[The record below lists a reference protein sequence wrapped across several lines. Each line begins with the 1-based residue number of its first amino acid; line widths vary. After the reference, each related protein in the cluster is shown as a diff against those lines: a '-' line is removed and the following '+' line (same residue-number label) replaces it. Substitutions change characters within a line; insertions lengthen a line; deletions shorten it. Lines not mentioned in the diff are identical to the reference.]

1 MPKTNTLIKICGLT
15 SKEQAL
21 QVAKLGAH
29 AIGIISV
36 EQSPR
41 YISAEIKKNIFT
53 TLERLYPKIERVS
66 VVQNCPIDLIIK
78 NFLGNPSETI
88 IQLHGDE
95 DIDYCKKIREKIP
108 NIGIWKAFR
117 IKTEKDIDKIKPFE
131 DIVDAILLDSW
142 NKETYGGSGKKI
154 KSAYLKNLQFSKPW
168 WLAGGISIE
177 WINEILADIKPDGID
192 ISSSIE
198 ISPGLKDIKKTEA
211 LKILIKEI
219 NFKNNIHVINDR
231 IENLAHQSSMRNS
244 FNIATTRAVSNP
256 STVSEY
262 ILPMLKKEGLGIL
275 YCGKWTD
282 KEGKNLDKTL
292 EILEGKVKEKKKILL
307 PRSKG
312 TRNIILIQPKDIC
325 PKIYP
330 RKVGKPEKNPL

>member
-1 MPKTNTLIKICGLT
+1 MPKSNTLIKICGLT
-15 SKEQAL
+15 SEEQAL

-36 EQSPR
+36 EESPR

-66 VVQNCPIDLIIK
+66 AVINCPRDVIIK

-95 DIDYCKKIREKIP
+95 DIDYCKKIREQIP
-108 NIGIWKAFR
+108 NIGLWKAFR

-131 DIVDAILLDSW
+131 DFVDAILLDSW

-154 KSAYLKNLQFSKPW
+154 NSIYLKNLQFSKPW

-177 WINEILADIKPDGID
+177 WIDEILTEIKPDGLD

-211 LKILIKEI
+211 IIKYLK
-219 NFKNNIHVINDR
+219 R
-231 IENLAHQSSMRNS
+231 I
-244 FNIATTRAVSNP
+244 SN
-256 STVSEY
+256 Y
-262 ILPMLKKEGLGIL
+262 
-275 YCGKWTD
+275 
-282 KEGKNLDKTL
+282 
-292 EILEGKVKEKKKILL
+292 
-307 PRSKG
+307 
-312 TRNIILIQPKDIC
+312 
-325 PKIYP
+325 
-330 RKVGKPEKNPL
+330 